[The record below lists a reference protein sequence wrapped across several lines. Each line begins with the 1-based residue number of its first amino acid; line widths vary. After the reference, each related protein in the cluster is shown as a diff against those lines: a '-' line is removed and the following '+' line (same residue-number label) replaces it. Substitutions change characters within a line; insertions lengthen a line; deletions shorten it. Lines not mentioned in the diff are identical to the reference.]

1 MGFCIFPCFPVSL
14 YMRRWK
20 SLLLTWL
27 MRTIEPGLHQSTSSS
42 QVYKSLHYFF
52 TGLPNFLHQTQ
63 SVWREEGGKS
73 PVGEMVARQ
82 GEIKGSQTCG
92 RENVH
97 CTVIWLTCTVCRFQW
112 QYTVYRRQRDFYVVL
127 TVCQEPFR
135 MYSAGYTIHA
145 TMPPTVGCSGG
156 IKDAIY
162 CNKKLTPLF
171 LSLFD
176 TKQRNLPFFFLRW
189 SLIWWD
195 AASRNGILWTGIA
208 WQGEPLS
215 EKCIFYYWS

>member
-1 MGFCIFPCFPVSL
+1 MTVVFVEQPLAKPVGLLKSKILLKLWGSVYFLVSL
-14 YMRRWK
+14 YLCIWGDGKVCCWHDWWEQLSRDFTSLQVLHK
-20 SLLLTWL
+20 STKVLTSYL
-27 MRTIEPGLHQSTSSS
+27 QI
-42 QVYKSLHYFF
+42 YKSLRYFF

-171 LSLFD
+171 LSLL
-176 TKQRNLPFFFLRW
+176 TQN
-189 SLIWWD
+189 IV
-195 AASRNGILWTGIA
+195 I
-208 WQGEPLS
+208 
-215 EKCIFYYWS
+215 